1 MAINN
6 NPIFKPGQ
14 KLTPEQLKQMLAL
27 RNDPQ
32 FVSEGD
38 AGPVMTS
45 RGGSVPGKFGPGIA
59 FVPAQVTRGTGVGAD
74 AEFMADPSGAGRWL
88 ISQPRNTSTWGN
100 NDTTDVW
107 DEQGN
112 YVGTSTGQTA
122 ARGLATVLA
131 SAAGGAYANGG
142 FGTGSLS
149 GGGLSG
155 LDAAMVDVA
164 NSGSL
169 QAGNFATTGGSLS
182 GLDMAALDAGAG
194 ATNVVDGLAG
204 LDAAALDAGAGA
216 TNVGTDLSGLDAAA
230 LDAGAGPTNVGTPT
244 TTPPPPGTTAAET
257 AATKLATDAGTKAAT
272 DAGLKLL
279 TAGGA
284 AIIGGDALSD
294 PVDTSRYDKL
304 FENMLSE
311 QALAS
316 QRGKDLWADYT
327 SIWRPAQIKFA
338 DTAMNFDT
346 PARREQAAQAASAG
360 LASTYDQQRQTT
372 YRDMMAAGLDPSTIQ
387 ALGASSR
394 IVQAKDDANAQNTA
408 RNDVE
413 KTGLNLLK
421 GVVDQGN
428 TIQNQATQQSNVA
441 TNTTGAASNLL
452 TQQGNVQNQN
462 TQNRNAMI
470 GDLFTGLSSLYGM
483 SQTKTGT

>member
-1 MAINN
+1 MAGLSDVNAGMN
-6 NPIFKPGQ
+6 
-14 KLTPEQLKQMLAL
+14 L
-27 RNDPQ
+27 DPQ
-32 FVSEGD
+32 TLAKILAMRKGRGVASGGGQLWYD
-38 AGPVMTS
+38 PSLKTDDPNGYILHNYAGQGPDTA
-45 RGGSVPGKFGPGIA
+45 RGYSAESG
-59 FVPAQVTRGTGVGAD
+59 VTA
-74 AEFMADPSGAGRWL
+74 ADPSQDQNFITKLRPDTGGKLGDQWDLDGNYKGTVQLNDGGGRDFNQGALMFAGAVGGNLAMANGAG
-88 ISQPRNTSTWGN
+88 
-100 NDTTDVW
+100 
-107 DEQGN
+107 
-112 YVGTSTGQTA
+112 
-122 ARGLATVLA
+122 
-131 SAAGGAYANGG
+131 AGA
-142 FGTGSLS
+142 
-149 GGGLSG
+149 GGLS
-155 LDAAMVDVA
+155 AAD
-164 NSGSL
+164 G
-169 QAGNFATTGGSLS
+169 
-182 GLDMAALDAGAG
+182 AALDSAMIDMGAG
-194 ATNVVDGLAG
+194 ATNVADAG
-204 LDAAALDAGAGA
+204 LMEAMGGTTAVGGA
-216 TNVGTDLSGLDAAA
+216 T
-230 LDAGAGPTNVGTPT
+230 TPAT
-244 TTPPPPGTTAAET
+244 TTAATTAAET

-279 TAGGA
+279 TTGA
-284 AIIGGDALSD
+284 AAVIGGDALSD

-338 DTAMNFDT
+338 DAAMNFDT

-360 LASTYDQQRQTT
+360 LASTYDQQRQTA
-372 YRDMMAAGLDPSTIQ
+372 YRDMMASGLDPSTIQ

-394 IVQAKDDANAQNTA
+394 IVQAKDDANVQNTA

-462 TQNRNAMI
+462 TQNRNAVI